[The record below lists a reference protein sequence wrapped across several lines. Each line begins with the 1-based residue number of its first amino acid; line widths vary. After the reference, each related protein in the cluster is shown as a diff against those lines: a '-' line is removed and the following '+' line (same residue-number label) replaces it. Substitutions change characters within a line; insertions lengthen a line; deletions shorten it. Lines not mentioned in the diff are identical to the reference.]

1 MELLPQ
7 WAGVVDCGVVASEPV
22 ALVITAEWTTFEKGS
37 GDGRETVDE
46 KGAAGR

>member
-22 ALVITAEWTTFEKGS
+22 ALAITAEWTTFEKGS
-37 GDGRETVDE
+37 GDERDC
-46 KGAAGR
+46 R